1 MLTAVTPGF
10 AAGAEP
16 HAPPMLTPLVAQQVA
31 RVCPGT
37 AAYAEALV
45 HGISE
50 SQAALAAPVFEK
62 CAASWRHDHDDT
74 SRQTASTAVGATYLS
89 RALLTH
95 DPLFFQRAIDATD
108 EVRRSSRLSEEVVR
122 SWPVI
127 PDFVGSVRREAVISL
142 DCDFSLVP
150 DATYIYV
157 AARTGTA
164 WITQPREA
172 IACPAQSRY
181 RSVAGESTSF
191 VRPFSGGDSTAR
203 RDPAIEPGLND
214 PLRPAPGN

>member
-1 MLTAVTPGF
+1 
-10 AAGAEP
+10 
-16 HAPPMLTPLVAQQVA
+16 
-31 RVCPGT
+31 
-37 AAYAEALV
+37 V

-50 SQAALAAPVFEK
+50 SQAALAAPLFEK

-74 SRQTASTAVGATYLS
+74 SRQTASTAVGAIYLS

-95 DPLFFQRAIDATD
+95 DPLFFRRAIDATD
-108 EVRRSSRLSEEVVR
+108 EVRRSSHLSEDVVR

-127 PDFVGSVRREAVISL
+127 PDYFDAVRREAVISL

-150 DATYIYV
+150 DATYIYL

-172 IACPAQSRY
+172 IACPKPSRY
-181 RSVAGESTSF
+181 RKIGESSSSS
-191 VRPFSGGDSTAR
+191 RPFSGGDSSAR